1 MIIFP
6 IASGYSTTSIAKRII
21 KKNKNSLSKSNF
33 INESISAIID
43 SQKNLIE
50 SSQKLANQI
59 IETSKKGGK
68 VIIFGNGGSAS
79 DAEHFSSELLIRYKS
94 NRKSFGAIS
103 LNSMTSSLTACAND
117 FSFEYIF
124 TRQLE
129 GLLDSNDIVI
139 GISTSGKSP
148 NVMSALNYSI
158 SKNNFMQTWLLT
170 GDEIKSFKNINI
182 FNAQTNSTPL
192 VQQIHLILIHLV
204 CEIIENKFDK

>member
-1 MIIFP
+1 
-6 IASGYSTTSIAKRII
+6 
-21 KKNKNSLSKSNF
+21 
-33 INESISAIID
+33 
-43 SQKNLIE
+43 
-50 SSQKLANQI
+50 
-59 IETSKKGGK
+59 
-68 VIIFGNGGSAS
+68 
-79 DAEHFSSELLIRYKS
+79 
-94 NRKSFGAIS
+94 
-103 LNSMTSSLTACAND
+103 MTSSLTACAND